1 MKKLVK
7 KLKKPIVFIPALFVI
22 LAAIPVLAYFAV
34 AQKNGYETHVVKRGN
49 IVQEIG
55 ITGKVKPAESVD
67 LAFEKSGR
75 VAEVAV
81 KVGDKVSAGQALL
94 SLENSEFSA
103 QLAQALAEVQIEEAG
118 FDEMRRGTRTEEI
131 QVQETKIANLKV
143 SLETAKKNL
152 KDKLQDTYTKSDDAV
167 RSKVDQFFDNPA
179 SVSPQ
184 LTFLVVSP
192 QLEND
197 IEGQRLIV
205 ENILVKWQND
215 SEKLGPTSDFDFYLS
230 EFFQNLD
237 QIRSFLEKTS
247 LAVNS
252 AELTKSGASIAQTTL
267 DGWKADVATG
277 RTNVNTAIANLT
289 AADEKMKQTE
299 ADLRLAESELALK
312 KAGSTPEQIAA
323 QQARVEKAKAN
334 AAYYRAQ
341 VGKTIIRTPIDGIVT
356 KQDSEI
362 GELIVAN
369 TPVVSV
375 ISQNKFEVEANIP
388 EADVAKIQANNPAR
402 ITLDAYGEES
412 VFEARVISVEPAE
425 TVTGGVAT
433 YKTDFQFLKEDNR
446 IKSGMTAN
454 IRILTVNLQNVI
466 VVPQRAVVA
475 KNGER
480 FVQVFKEKKIQ
491 SVSVK
496 IGLRGTDGN
505 VEVLEGLQI
514 GDAVVMKT
522 SKQK

>member
-289 AADEKMKQTE
+289 AADEKMKQTK

-312 KAGSTPEQIAA
+312 KAGS
-323 QQARVEKAKAN
+323 
-334 AAYYRAQ
+334 
-341 VGKTIIRTPIDGIVT
+341 
-356 KQDSEI
+356 
-362 GELIVAN
+362 
-369 TPVVSV
+369 
-375 ISQNKFEVEANIP
+375 
-388 EADVAKIQANNPAR
+388 
-402 ITLDAYGEES
+402 
-412 VFEARVISVEPAE
+412 
-425 TVTGGVAT
+425 
-433 YKTDFQFLKEDNR
+433 
-446 IKSGMTAN
+446 
-454 IRILTVNLQNVI
+454 
-466 VVPQRAVVA
+466 
-475 KNGER
+475 
-480 FVQVFKEKKIQ
+480 
-491 SVSVK
+491 
-496 IGLRGTDGN
+496 
-505 VEVLEGLQI
+505 
-514 GDAVVMKT
+514 
-522 SKQK
+522 